1 MPARPIRN
9 DAVASSNS
17 PLPCITVSVT
27 QPYSASRPPP
37 PVTDCRL
44 RIMVRSRE
52 RTRTRRAHRFGCQK
66 HGISG
71 SRWTSAISVPRL
83 HVDCGQYWSTRLGN
97 TWAIGTDRGLGELPV
112 KPATPTNLRAPFST
126 KMLAHTNNFEES
138 RVSQQPLAKLLMI
151 RGSQRIMKMCRRG
164 INHLRLFSRELGPRG
179 LYFNHLGF
187 FHRYRKS
194 RLQLVTLSCYSSSDP
209 Y

>member
-9 DAVASSNS
+9 DAVVSSNS

-27 QPYSASRPPP
+27 QPYSASRLPP

-44 RIMVRSRE
+44 RIVVRSRK

-126 KMLAHTNNFEES
+126 KMLAHTSNFEES
-138 RVSQQPLAKLLMI
+138 GVSQQPLANSFWLLAKTGVSGI
-151 RGSQRIMKMCRRG
+151 ERRG
-164 INHLRLFSRELGPRG
+164 IA
-179 LYFNHLGF
+179 
-187 FHRYRKS
+187 
-194 RLQLVTLSCYSSSDP
+194 
-209 Y
+209 